1 MGNMIRKSY
10 YQIKGI
16 HYFAW
21 IPMLVLYIVIPI
33 GNYAVYC
40 YKNNLDMVYG
50 NILETCQYICP
61 IFSIWYILFLLYH
74 YIEQPGCEILYLN
87 RICKLPDL
95 MIPYIFY
102 AVLMLPLFMVYTYMF
117 SEFWWLYIK
126 LCVVNMLYMGM
137 VYAVCYIFKRITA
150 GMIAI
155 LIYSVF
161 VFMEGTNGREGISYF
176 SGELHTGFAMLREL
190 LPVMTESVVL
200 FGIGLLANYFFV
212 RKWNT

>member
-1 MGNMIRKSY
+1 MGNLIKRSY

-16 HYFAW
+16 HYFVW
-21 IPMLVLYIVIPI
+21 VPVLVLYIIMPI

-40 YKNNLDMVYG
+40 YKKNMDMVYG

-95 MIPYIFY
+95 IIPYAFY

-117 SEFWWLYIK
+117 PEFWWLYLK
-126 LCVVNMLYMGM
+126 LCVVNILYVGM
-137 VYAVCYIFKRITA
+137 VYALSYTFKRIVA
-150 GMIAI
+150 GIIVVLM
-155 LIYSVF
+155 YSVF
-161 VFMEGTNGREGISYF
+161 VFMEGTKGGEGISYF
-176 SGELHTGFAMLREL
+176 SGELYTGFVLIREL
-190 LPVMTESVVL
+190 IPVMTASVVL

-212 RKWNT
+212 KKWNT